1 MHILVAAALL
11 LAAEPLRAATI
22 GGRLSYPSEELPG
35 MTVVARNAAGATFA
49 VETKPKQA
57 RYHLEVPEGRYVVF
71 AIARGTGDAS
81 GKAPRG
87 AHTSYSLCARD
98 KARLRAKRCA
108 TGPLEEVT
116 VTPSRGRDDV
126 DIDDWTMPEALAETL
141 VEQDLFAKYPA
152 DLNPPPETRSP
163 DFGTAPIGAD
173 LERIQRAATRGP
185 FYAGR
190 VAVARWPCGE
200 ACENWALVDIATGR
214 IVSPGD
220 QALQPLRSE
229 FPCKKAEAL
238 EFSEAS
244 RLLRVHRVDGGRV
257 LTRDFVWSY
266 EATRLDAA
274 GESAQSVEEFCQ
286 AAARR

>member
-87 AHTSYSLCARD
+87 AHTAYSLCARD

-244 RLLRVHRVDGGRV
+244 RLLRVHQIDGARVV
-257 LTRDFVWSY
+257 TRDFVWSY
-266 EATRLDAA
+266 ETARLDAA

>member
-1 MHILVAAALL
+1 
-11 LAAEPLRAATI
+11 
-22 GGRLSYPSEELPG
+22 
-35 MTVVARNAAGATFA
+35 VVARNAAGATFA
-49 VETKPKQA
+49 VETKPKQP

-244 RLLRVHRVDGGRV
+244 RLLRVHQIDGARVV
-257 LTRDFVWSY
+257 TRDFVWSY
-266 EATRLDAA
+266 ETARLDAA

>member
-1 MHILVAAALL
+1 MRFLVTAALL
-11 LAAEPLRAATI
+11 LAAVPLRAATL
-22 GGRLSYPSEELPG
+22 GGRLGYPGGELPG

-49 VETKPKQA
+49 VETRPKQA
-57 RYHLEVPEGRYVVF
+57 RYRMDVPEGRYVVF

-81 GKAPRG
+81 GKEPRG
-87 AHTSYSLCARD
+87 AHTSYSICARD
-98 KARLRAKRCA
+98 KARLAAGRCV
-108 TGPLEEVT
+108 TGPLEEVM
-116 VTPSRGRDDV
+116 VTPSRAREDA
-126 DIDDWTMPEALAETL
+126 DIDDWYLPEPLAATL

-152 DLNPPPETRSP
+152 DLNPPPATRSP
-163 DFGTAPIGAD
+163 DFASAPVGAD
-173 LERIQRAATRGP
+173 VERIQRAVTRGP

-190 VAVARWPCGE
+190 VAVARWPCGDV
-200 ACENWALVDIATGR
+200 CEHWALVDIASGR
-214 IVSPGD
+214 IVALD
-220 QALQPLRSE
+220 DTALQPLRSE

-244 RLLRVHRVDGGRV
+244 RLLRVHRLEGERV

-266 EATRLDAA
+266 EMTRLDAA

>member
-1 MHILVAAALL
+1 MVT
-11 LAAEPLRAATI
+11 P
-22 GGRLSYPSEELPG
+22 
-35 MTVVARNAAGATFA
+35 
-49 VETKPKQA
+49 
-57 RYHLEVPEGRYVVF
+57 
-71 AIARGTGDAS
+71 ARG
-81 GKAPRG
+81 R
-87 AHTSYSLCARD
+87 
-98 KARLRAKRCA
+98 
-108 TGPLEEVT
+108 E
-116 VTPSRGRDDV
+116 DV
-126 DIDDWTMPEALAETL
+126 DIDDWYLPDALAATL

-152 DLNPPPETRSP
+152 DLDPPPETRSP
-163 DFGTAPIGAD
+163 DFATAPAGAD
-173 LERIQRAATRGP
+173 LERIMRAVTRGP

-214 IVSPGD
+214 IVSLD
-220 QALQPLRSE
+220 DAALQPLRGE

-244 RLLRVHRVDGGRV
+244 RLLRVHRLEGGRV